1 GHTDHVSSFSSI
13 GSQVSVAAPG
23 GYGSYFDANDIYSTM
38 PNYYVTLNGYGI
50 SQNYGYCYGTSMAS
64 PMVAGAAALIL
75 AVNSSLLPS
84 EVRGILEETAEQV
97 GGYYYSPTTGKSN
110 ELGHGRINAYEA
122 VLLAGQSAYVA
133 GDASGDGVVDV
144 ADVVF
149 LINYLYRSGAAPD
162 PLAAG
167 DPSDDC
173 VVDVADIVYL
183 INYLYRSG
191 PAPNPGCA

>member
-1 GHTDHVSSFSSI
+1 
-13 GSQVSVAAPG
+13 
-23 GYGSYFDANDIYSTM
+23 M

-75 AVNSSLLPS
+75 SVNSSLLPS

-122 VLLAGQSAYVA
+122 VLLAMQGSYVA
-133 GDASGDGVVDV
+133 GDANGDDLVDV
-144 ADVVF
+144 ADIVF
-149 LINYLYRSGAAPD
+149 LINYLYRSGTEPD

-167 DPSDDC
+167 DPNADC

-183 INYLYRSG
+183 LNYLYRSG
-191 PAPNPGCA
+191 PAPQPGCA